1 MASYIPD
8 FPYLGDHIIINSGR
22 VTLNSKDDSVFLFAK
37 KAIGFSSAGVINFD
51 CNDTLTINAPLIHLG
66 LETDINKLQHAIKGD
81 NLVYLLSR
89 LLASLQDLGVGLG
102 YATDSN
108 GVAIP
113 FIAAAGDNIQG
124 DATDL
129 LTLLNKNDYIK
140 SNKTFLL

>member
-51 CNDTLTINAPLIHLG
+51 CDDTLTINSPLIHLG
-66 LETDINKLQHAIKGD
+66 LETDIEKLQPAIKGN
-81 NLVYLLSR
+81 NLISLLEQLLS
-89 LLASLQDLGVGLG
+89 SLQDLGAGLA

-108 GVAIP
+108 GVPIP
-113 FIAAAGDNIQG
+113 SITVPGENIAF
-124 DATDL
+124 DATNF
-129 LTLLNKNDYIK
+129 LTSLEGLK
-140 SNKTFLL
+140 SNKTFLI

>member
-1 MASYIPD
+1 MASYKPE

-51 CNDTLTINAPLIHLG
+51 CDDTLTINAPLIHLG
-66 LETDINKLQHAIKGD
+66 LETDIQKLQPAIKGND
-81 NLVYLLSR
+81 LVYLLDR
-89 LLASLQDLGVGLG
+89 LLASLQDLGTGLG

-108 GVAIP
+108 GIKITNVAS
-113 FIAAAGDNIQG
+113 AGDNIQG

-129 LTLLNKNDYIK
+129 LTLLEGIK
-140 SNKTFLL
+140 SDKTFLI

>member
-1 MASYIPD
+1 MSLYKPE

-51 CNDTLTINAPLIHLG
+51 CDDTLTINAPLIHLG
-66 LETDINKLQHAIKGD
+66 LETDVNKLQHAIKGD
-81 NLVYLLSR
+81 NLVYLLDK
-89 LLASLQDLGVGLG
+89 LLSSLQDLGTGLG

-108 GVAIP
+108 GIKITSVAS
-113 FIAAAGDNIQG
+113 AGDNIQG

-129 LTLLNKNDYIK
+129 LTLLEGIK
-140 SNKTFLL
+140 SDKTFLI